1 LPNVGKKAIRQVGI
15 KRIGENA
22 NQGRS
27 EMKHDRLIERLM
39 ETENKWK
46 WANREVSDVA
56 RESVDAIL
64 YLQQRVIDLEG
75 MLVRREMYKGEG

>member
-1 LPNVGKKAIRQVGI
+1 
-15 KRIGENA
+15 
-22 NQGRS
+22 
-27 EMKHDRLIERLM
+27 MKHDRLIERLM